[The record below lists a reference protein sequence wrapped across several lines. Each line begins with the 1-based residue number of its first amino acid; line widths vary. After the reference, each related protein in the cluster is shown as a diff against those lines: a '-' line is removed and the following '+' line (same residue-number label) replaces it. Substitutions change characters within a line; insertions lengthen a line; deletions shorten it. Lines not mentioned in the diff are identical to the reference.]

1 MARNRTISNRIQIK
15 SNKPNLGQKSVVFKN
30 FSRKIIML
38 MLMLTIIIIKH
49 VAFTPADCASVFI
62 YKTCIHI

>member
-38 MLMLTIIIIKH
+38 MLMLTIITH
-49 VAFTPADCASVFI
+49 VAFSPADCASVFI